1 MAQKEIMTCEQYV
14 LNRLTQVEEENK
26 GLRAELNDL
35 ELYVRE
41 MDKVRVKQLRLLH
54 ELAKRIRV
62 ELKND
67 GTFRYLY
74 VDDMYVSLTSA
85 DSDELNVFVELQ
97 EDYGNIV
104 EREEE

>member
-14 LNRLTQVEEENK
+14 LNRLSQVEEENK
-26 GLRAELNDL
+26 GLRTELSDL
-35 ELYVRE
+35 ESYVKE

-54 ELAKRIRV
+54 ELAKRITV
-62 ELKND
+62 ELKDD

-74 VDDMYVSLTSA
+74 VDDSYVSLTSA
-85 DSDELNVFVELQ
+85 DSDDLNVFMELQ

-104 EREEE
+104 ERE